1 MERLREAVG
10 VMEGEGEEKVDSEIY
25 RQRFMTAMDDDFN
38 TPKALASLFDLAH
51 DINRGASLGKD
62 IASARN
68 CLMDLCH
75 LLGLQLTEEKVE
87 LPGSPFIDL
96 LVSIRDELRRK
107 REFELADSVRSRLK
121 ELGITLEDTPQKT
134 IWKVSG

>member
-1 MERLREAVG
+1 
-10 VMEGEGEEKVDSEIY
+10 
-25 RQRFMTAMDDDFN
+25 
-38 TPKALASLFDLAH
+38 
-51 DINRGASLGKD
+51 
-62 IASARN
+62 
-68 CLMDLCH
+68 MDLCH